1 MDHRFLEL
9 IKKFLETGVQD
20 PKTKQI
26 DKTNIGIPQGGIL
39 SPILCNVVMDRFD
52 EYMNKQKN
60 KYDQGKTRGHNREYQ
75 KLEYQRIK
83 SKSMSERR
91 RLLMDMRRV
100 GNVNKLDPN
109 FRRMKY
115 IRYADDFV
123 ILTIGTKDEATMIK
137 NNVKEFLRTN
147 CGVELNVEK
156 TVITNLRNEKFNF
169 LGAEISKLERNI
181 TFIRN
186 RSTSRIMATGRL
198 LIKAP
203 IKSLLNKMK
212 EKGFIR
218 QNNDQVYLA
227 QHIGYLT
234 NLTHYDI
241 ISHYNSKIYGILN
254 FFSFASNLNKLGR
267 II

>member
-1 MDHRFLEL
+1 
-9 IKKFLETGVQD
+9 
-20 PKTKQI
+20 
-26 DKTNIGIPQGGIL
+26 
-39 SPILCNVVMDRFD
+39 
-52 EYMNKQKN
+52 
-60 KYDQGKTRGHNREYQ
+60 
-75 KLEYQRIK
+75 
-83 SKSMSERR
+83 
-91 RLLMDMRRV
+91 MDMRRV
-100 GNVNKLDPN
+100 GNVIKSEPN

-137 NNVKEFLRTN
+137 NNIKEFLRTN

-156 TVITNLRNEKFNF
+156 TVITNLRYDKFNF
-169 LGAEISKLERNI
+169 LGAEISKLERNT
-181 TFIRN
+181 TFLKN

-218 QNNDQVYLA
+218 QNNDQVYLP
-227 QHIGYLT
+227 QYIGYLT

-254 FFSFASNLNKLGR
+254 FYSFASNLNKLGR